1 MVDAVRVQALRKAGQ
16 TCLPALVCVFFLCLY
31 IRAFFV
37 RVLASDW
44 CSQPAG
50 TVGVEPN
57 FLGSDSHGLIIIFH
71 TLREGGWL
79 CLGRSVCK
87 QQPVFRSVQVGYS
100 CWSVRAFFNF
110 LPLVNIFWA
119 FLMWYYSFSV
129 RGVRGVLVLS
139 DSLLPHRQWFLNF
152 LLFKFRA
159 QHVPESSASE

>member
-31 IRAFFV
+31 IRAFFCACAGV
-37 RVLASDW
+37 RLVQSASRY
-44 CSQPAG
+44 SGSG
-50 TVGVEPN
+50 TKLPGLWLTWPDHY
-57 FLGSDSHGLIIIFH
+57 LSHTKG
-71 TLREGGWL
+71 GGWL